1 MPDKKIEKVKKI
13 NAVPLNKGWQ
23 TTSYGWKPSQAD
35 IDLRNQAIPQVRQKI
50 EYLNSDMYKERLNK
64 FNNGNMAD
72 LIKQRISEL
81 KNIQFFRGA
90 EGSSMTSPNN
100 YLDKGAGVQMAKGSE
115 ATALA
120 HELGHVTSGTGR
132 HEFAKSAGEGQSDAM
147 SPAEAWYFIN
157 RDKNIKK
164 EDKAKILKWYSSEA
178 RDWGNYMTDPSEY
191 VLRGYDPHDVGAGEA
206 KGDLDAV
213 RFLLQKNGLT
223 QKYGENIT
231 LETIKKAMKNPKVS
245 GDRFFQRLLKRFGEQ
260 NIVDLNNNIAKVGN
274 EDDQDMA

>member
-1 MPDKKIEKVKKI
+1 MPDKKIEKVKKL
-13 NAVPLNKGWQ
+13 NAVPLNNGWQ
-23 TTSYGWKPSQAD
+23 STSYGWKPSQAD
-35 IDLRNQAIPQVRQKI
+35 IDLRNKAIPQVREKI
-50 EYLNSDMYKERLNK
+50 NYLNSDLYKERLNK

-81 KNIQFFRGA
+81 KNIQFFRGP
-90 EGSSMTSPNN
+90 EGSSFASPNN
-100 YLDKGAGVQMAKGSE
+100 YLDKGAGVQIAKGAE
-115 ATALA
+115 DTALA

-132 HEFAKSAGEGQSDAM
+132 HEIAKSAGEGQSDSM

-164 EDKAKILKWYSSEA
+164 ADKDSVYKAYVSDAKKFGQYS
-178 RDWGNYMTDPSEY
+178 TDPTARW
-191 VLRGYDPHDVGAGEA
+191 LTGYDPHDVGAGEA

-231 LETIKKAMKNPKVS
+231 PETIKKAMKNPKVS
-245 GDRFFQRLLKRFGEQ
+245 GDRFFQRLLKRFGEK
-260 NIVDLNNNIAKVGN
+260 NIVELNNNIAKVRN
-274 EDDQDMA
+274 DDNQDMA

>member
-13 NAVPLNKGWQ
+13 NAVPLNNGWQ

-35 IDLRNQAIPQVRQKI
+35 VELRNKAIPQVRQKI
-50 EYLNSDMYKERLNK
+50 DYLNSDMYKERLNK
-64 FNNGNMAD
+64 FNTGDMAD

-115 ATALA
+115 DTALA

-132 HEFAKSAGEGQSDAM
+132 REFAKSVSEGQSDAM

-157 RDKNIKK
+157 RDNGIKK
-164 EDKAKILKWYSSEA
+164 KDKNEIYKWYSSDA
-178 RDWGNYMTDPSEY
+178 SQFGNYMTDPSEK
-191 VLRGYDPHDVGAGEA
+191 VLSGYDPHDVGAGEA

-231 LETIKKAMKNPKVS
+231 PETIKKAMKNPKVS

-260 NIVDLNNNIAKVGN
+260 NIVDLNNNIAKVRS
-274 EDDQDMA
+274 EDNQGMA